1 MRRSLQPRSLSVLMA
16 VVLLVVGCTTLA
28 PTRTPSSRPLTK
40 VRILGLTYLSSSAFY
55 IAVQEGYFA
64 EQGIDAELI
73 TASPQQELL
82 PLLIQG
88 EVDVMYHQFNSGLLN
103 AIASGA
109 DIKVVCA
116 GTPSTDIG
124 CATGGLLARKELLD
138 SGALDDLSS
147 VTQYR
152 FALRAHSFPAYMTDR
167 VLRSVNLSVDDL
179 TLIPLET
186 PIMGEALREGSI
198 DIVWVGEPWTTR
210 ILQEGNAGLW
220 IPSHSIYP
228 GYTSGGV
235 VFGPTLLGEN
245 RELGERFMVA
255 FAKGFRQY
263 VEGKTERNLQLV
275 SEFTGL
281 DEELL
286 AQVCWETRAWDGQ
299 PYMPFVIDYQDW
311 AVRSGLVDNPISE
324 EQFWDPSF
332 LAQALDVL
340 GPAE

>member
-1 MRRSLQPRSLSVLMA
+1 MRRGILARSLSVLMA
-16 VVLLVVGCTTLA
+16 VVLSVVGCTPSA
-28 PTRTPSSRPLTK
+28 PTLTPNPTPLTK
-40 VRILGLTYLSSSAFY
+40 VRILGFTYLTSSAFH
-55 IAVQEGYFA
+55 IAMQEGYFA

-109 DIKVVCA
+109 DMKVVCA
-116 GTPSTDIG
+116 GAPYVDGG
-124 CATGGLLARKELLD
+124 CPYSGLLARKELLD

-152 FALRAHSFPAYMTDR
+152 FALRAHSFPAYMTECA
-167 VLRSVNLSVDDL
+167 LRSVGITVDDL
-179 TLIPLET
+179 SITPLDT
-186 PIMGEALREGSI
+186 PIMGEALREGSV

-210 ILQEGNAGLW
+210 ILQEGYAGVW
-220 IPSHSIYP
+220 MPAHSIYP

-235 VFGPTLLGEN
+235 VFGPSLLGDN
-245 RELGERFMVA
+245 RDLGERFMVA
-255 FAKGFRQY
+255 LVKGFRQY
-263 VEGKTERNLQLV
+263 INGKTDRNLQLV

-286 AQVCWETRAWDGQ
+286 GQVCWEASAWDGR
-299 PYMPFVIDYQDW
+299 PYMPGVIDYQDW
-311 AVRSGLVDNPISE
+311 AVANELVDSPISS
-324 EQFWDPSF
+324 EQFWDASF
-332 LAQALDVL
+332 LEHALQVL